1 MMVQI
6 IPNIALISAVVESI
20 EPYDM
25 QEGYSI
31 LSLNVQKASPRGRE
45 KFLYNKNEDQQMKA
59 IVSDTV
65 CSDAALKAGKKINA
79 EVKKVSPLL
88 WRILDFS

>member
-1 MMVQI
+1 MVQI
-6 IPNIALISAVVESI
+6 IPNIALVFAVVESI

-31 LSLNVQKASPRGRE
+31 LSLNVQKASPREGE

-59 IVSDTV
+59 IVSDAA
-65 CSDAALKAGKKINA
+65 CNDAVLKTGKKINA

-88 WRILDFS
+88 WRIIDFS